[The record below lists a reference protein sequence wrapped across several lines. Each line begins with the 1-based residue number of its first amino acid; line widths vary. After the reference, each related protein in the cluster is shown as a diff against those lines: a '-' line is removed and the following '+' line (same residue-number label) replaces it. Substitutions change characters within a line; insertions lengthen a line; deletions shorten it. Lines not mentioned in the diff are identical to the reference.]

1 MLRRVIASLVVF
13 VGICVL
19 PLYADF
25 ISLDGSSSPVTYE
38 FHMTSTVADGTGTT
52 DNTGDIDAIYYK
64 GIRIFVGYSRT
75 VIVLMAATFQMVP
88 ASPNGHLKE

>member
-52 DNTGDIDAIYYK
+52 DNTGDIDAICYK
-64 GIRIFVGYSRT
+64 GIRIFVGYREGSFDSSLRIEECGSLDN
-75 VIVLMAATFQMVP
+75 VE
-88 ASPNGHLKE
+88 SPQ